1 MSVIVP
7 TYQRRGM
14 VERAVASVLSQSF
27 EDLELIVIDDGS
39 SDGSGASLTRMDNRL
54 RYRWQHNQGVAAAR
68 NVGLAMARGDILA
81 FLDSDDR
88 WLPDHLEVVTEV
100 LDRLPQAVLVT
111 TSPRH
116 LCEGRARPSDACL
129 WDPLPMALIE
139 NRAGFP
145 SSIAVRRR
153 PAIAAGG
160 FDERLAV
167 GEDGDFF
174 TRLAF
179 RGPFAML
186 RRRTMVKSY
195 TRGLRRWGVQHG
207 HYLRMFEYR
216 LTKAFGEL
224 EELPA
229 VRARQLDAQA
239 RGAVAFVRAL
249 RALDR
254 GDEPALRATLAQACR
269 LFPQLSREAECV
281 ESRLGFLPTAYEPVE
296 RLRHRT
302 MTAAAWPRGDA
313 DTALYLR
320 CCAVVLALR
329 LGRIRQAAALLAQ
342 RPRPTPG
349 FLTRAGPMLARRAR
363 QRLYARRHAA
373 RDDVDLDA
381 RGSNRAAPQ

>member
-1 MSVIVP
+1 MSVILP
-7 TYQRRGM
+7 TYQRRRM
-14 VERAVASVLSQSF
+14 LQRAVASVLSQSF

-39 SDGSGASLTRMDNRL
+39 SDGSGDSVSRLDDRL
-54 RYRWQHNQGVAAAR
+54 RYRWQPNRGVAAAR
-68 NVGLAMARGDILA
+68 NAGLAIARGDIVA

-88 WLPDHLEVVTEV
+88 WLPDHLELVTEV
-100 LDRLPQAVLVT
+100 LGRFPGAVLVS
-111 TSPRH
+111 TSPGH
-116 LCEGRARPSDACL
+116 LCRGRARPSGAYL
-129 WDPLPMALIE
+129 WEPLPMALIE
-139 NRAGFP
+139 NRAGVP

-153 PAIAAGG
+153 PAVAAGG

-174 TRLAF
+174 ARLAF

-186 RRRTMVKSY
+186 PRRTMVKSY
-195 TRGLRRWGVQHG
+195 TGGLRRWGVQHG

-216 LTKAFGEL
+216 LTKLFGEL
-224 EELPA
+224 DQLPA
-229 VRARQLDAQA
+229 VRARQLNTQA

-249 RALDR
+249 SALDR
-254 GDEPALRATLAQACR
+254 GDEPALRAMLAQACR
-269 LFPQLSREAECV
+269 LFPQLSGEAECV
-281 ESRLGFLPTAYEPVE
+281 EGRLDFLPTAYEPAE

-329 LGRIRQAAALLAQ
+329 LGRIRQVATLLAQ

-349 FLTRAGPMLARRAR
+349 FVTRVVPMLARRAR
-363 QRLYARRHAA
+363 RRLYGRLHAS

-381 RGSNRAAPQ
+381 RGSSRVAP